1 CAVMLFPP
9 PPAPLRT
16 PARSPAS
23 TSRAIAIF
31 VFRPFAAFCAAP
43 APFNARL
50 WQKERREAAS
60 LAAAVEADKA
70 TGTLLRTF
78 VNMPANRPSGGQ
90 CTGVGEW
97 SRLRARADRG
107 GRGGQGQS
115 LRRLLDSCVGR
126 RVKQL
131 TNVQKRPVMS
141 RPAMIGGDFSIA
153 LFRSR

>member
-1 CAVMLFPP
+1 MLGGEVMPRATLGGSADSLSVISVSPTA
-9 PPAPLRT
+9 APLRT
-16 PARSPAS
+16 TARAPAR

-31 VFRPFAAFCAAP
+31 VFMPFAAFCAAP

-60 LAAAVEADKA
+60 LAAAVEADTA
-70 TGTLLRTF
+70 TGTLWRPF

-97 SRLRARADRG
+97 PRLRARADRG

-115 LRRLLDSCVGR
+115 LRRLLDSFVVR
-126 RVKQL
+126 ASSNL
-131 TNVQKRPVMS
+131 PTTS
-141 RPAMIGGDFSIA
+141 
-153 LFRSR
+153 